1 MPIPLYSDLRKELS
15 TYSEADLIKL
25 NNALDEMLN
34 DIKQM
39 PFKRFEAKLKGKKED
54 IPDETTEFTA
64 IKVVGNKLQLIN
76 EEKDLIIEEYLFE
89 NNEEAVKDFQ
99 TLVEL
104 LDLEVI
110 KENEY
115 AK

>member
-1 MPIPLYSDLRKELS
+1 MPIPLHSDLTKELS
-15 TYSEADLIKL
+15 TYSQKELIEL
-25 NNALDEMLN
+25 NAALDDMINE
-34 DIKQM
+34 IKQM
-39 PFKRFEAKLKGKKED
+39 PFKEFERKLKGEKET

-64 IKVVGNKLQLIN
+64 IKVVDNKLQLIN
-76 EEKDLIIEEYLFE
+76 EEKDLIIEVYVFE
-89 NNEEAVKDFQ
+89 NNEDAVKDFQ

-104 LDLEVI
+104 LGLEVI